1 MASRGGLVA
10 AILVFVVSLA
20 IAGVGGCNIHE
31 LGHLVTGRALGVP
44 VDHITW
50 CTPANG
56 RIAFSYQEPAFV
68 SYAGG
73 FTAAL
78 ALGAVYRFVILPRL
92 ATPLWQ
98 AAGLAM
104 LGTAISQVIVGV
116 MEGFSPQGYARA
128 QENAWGLALVVV
140 LPLIA
145 AAIIQRRVGPSA
157 RRGG

>member
-1 MASRGGLVA
+1 MASRGGIA
-10 AILVFVVSLA
+10 AAVLVFVATLA

-78 ALGAVYRFVILPRL
+78 ALAAVYRFIIWPRL
-92 ATPLWQ
+92 AGRLWR
-98 AAGLAM
+98 AAGVAV
-104 LGTAISQVIVGV
+104 LGTAVSQVVVGV
-116 MEGFSPQGYARA
+116 MEGSSPQDYALA
-128 QENAWGLALVVV
+128 QGSAWGLALLVV
-140 LPLIA
+140 LPLVGA
-145 AAIIQRRVGPSA
+145 AVIQPRLGRLAEPGE
-157 RRGG
+157 

>member
-1 MASRGGLVA
+1 MASKGGVVA
-10 AILVFVVSLA
+10 AVIVFVVSLA

-31 LGHLVTGRALGVP
+31 LGHLITGRALGVP

-78 ALGAVYRFVILPRL
+78 ALGAVYRFLIWPRL
-92 ATPLWQ
+92 SRRSWRV
-98 AAGLAM
+98 AGVAV
-104 LGTAISQVIVGV
+104 LGTAVSQVIVGV
-116 MEGFSPQGYARA
+116 MEGSSPEGYARV

-145 AAIIQRRVGPSA
+145 AAVIQWRFGPSPKPA
-157 RRGG
+157 P

>member
-1 MASRGGLVA
+1 MVSKGGVIA
-10 AILVFVVSLA
+10 AVVVFVVSLA

-31 LGHLVTGRALGVP
+31 LGHLITGRALGVP

-56 RIAFSYQEPAFV
+56 RIAFSFQEPAFV

-78 ALGAVYRFVILPRL
+78 ALGAVYRLLIWPRL
-92 ATPLWQ
+92 AGRLWQ
-98 AAGLAM
+98 AAGVAV
-104 LGTAISQVIVGV
+104 LGTAVSQVIVGV
-116 MEGFSPQGYARA
+116 MEGSSPEGYARV

-145 AAIIQRRVGPSA
+145 AAVIQWRFGPSPKPA
-157 RRGG
+157 P

>member
-1 MASRGGLVA
+1 MAPRSGIVSA
-10 AILVFVVSLA
+10 TLVFVATLA

-78 ALGAVYRFVILPRL
+78 ALAAVHRFLIWPRL
-92 ATPLWQ
+92 AGRSWR
-98 AAGLAM
+98 AAGVAV
-104 LGTAISQVIVGV
+104 LGTAASQVIVGV
-116 MEGFSPQGYARA
+116 MEGSSPLRYARA
-128 QENAWGLALVVV
+128 QGSVWGLVLLVV
-140 LPLIA
+140 LPLVG
-145 AAIIQRRVGPSA
+145 AAIIQPRLGPLA
-157 RRGG
+157 KPNE

>member
-1 MASRGGLVA
+1 MASRGGVVA
-10 AILVFVVSLA
+10 AAVVFGVSLV

-50 CTPANG
+50 CAPANG

-78 ALGAVYRFVILPRL
+78 ALVAVYRWLIWPRL
-92 ATPLWQ
+92 AGRLWQ
-98 AAGLAM
+98 AAGVAV
-104 LGTAISQVIVGV
+104 LGTAVSQVIVGV
-116 MEGFSPQGYARA
+116 MEGSSPQGYARA
-128 QENAWGLALVVV
+128 QESAWGLALVVV
-140 LPLIA
+140 LPLIGA
-145 AAIIQRRVGPSA
+145 ALVQRRFGPPA
-157 RRGG
+157 RQGG